1 MSVVV
6 EKPYTFVP
14 PNSRNLWPSLI
25 QRLRLVDWYLRKKE
39 GVVSYECRHL
49 GRLRESLQAGHGILL
64 APNHCRYA
72 DPLVMGWLSRE
83 VGCHVFAMASWH
95 LFNKHWFDR
104 FSIPKMG
111 GFSIWRE
118 GLDRQSLE
126 LAITILQEARRPL
139 IVFPEGTTNR
149 TNDRVQPLLDG
160 VAFMARTAARRRAK
174 QGAGPV
180 VVHPIAIKYLFR
192 GDIDAWADQALDTI
206 ETRLGWRNHSG
217 DALLSR
223 IARVAEG
230 LLCLKE
236 VEYLRGPQA
245 GDFYQRRDRL
255 MEFLLTSTEDELK
268 LQHDQKE
275 PVLKRVRACRTRLVG
290 QLLQPQT
297 SESAKRDLRD
307 MAARIDIAQQLDAYP
322 HDYLSLER
330 ATDTRVMETL
340 ERMQEGLLGRSTLP
354 SPLHAVIEVAEPLV
368 VKDERP
374 PRGGIDP
381 LLVELRNS
389 LATML
394 GRLAGEANPVS

>member
-14 PNSRNLWPSLI
+14 PSFGNLWPSLI

-49 GRLRESLQAGHGILL
+49 DRLRESLQAGHGILL

-83 VGCHVFAMASWH
+83 VGRHVFAMASWH

-126 LAITILQEARRPL
+126 LAIKILQEARRPL

-217 DALLSR
+217 EAMLSR

-255 MEFLLTSTEDELK
+255 MEFLLTSTEDQLK
-268 LQHDQKE
+268 LQHDQQE
-275 PVLKRVRACRTRLVG
+275 PVLNRVRACRTRLVG
-290 QLLQPQT
+290 QLLQPET
-297 SESAKRDLRD
+297 SESAKRHLRD
-307 MAARIDIAQQLDAYP
+307 LAARIDIAQQLDAYP
-322 HDYLSLER
+322 ADYLSTER

-354 SPLHAVIEVAEPLV
+354 CPLHAVIEVAEPLV
-368 VKDERP
+368 VKDQRP
-374 PRGGIDP
+374 PRGEVDP
-381 LLVELRNS
+381 FLVELRNS
-389 LATML
+389 LESML
-394 GRLAGEANPVS
+394 GRLASEANPVS